1 MMVISDR
8 RFGVGVLACLSAVLA
23 VLAVLAVS
31 VLACGDSEM
40 ASTADRSAA
49 EGAAMA
55 PDSAPGSAPNSAPRR
70 AELPDGFPSDI
81 PSVPGAV
88 LTASRIADSLMVAS
102 YETSDDPATVAE
114 RLKRD
119 FISNGWQ
126 AEVSTGDTFHSIDAE
141 KQGREVIVTLNAK
154 AGTTSV
160 DFFVSEGG

>member
-8 RFGVGVLACLSAVLA
+8 RFGVGVLACLSEL
-23 VLAVLAVS
+23 LAVLAVS
-31 VLACGDSEM
+31 ILACGDSEM

-55 PDSAPGSAPNSAPRR
+55 PDSSAPGSAPGR

-81 PSVPGAV
+81 PSIPGAA

-119 FISNGWQ
+119 FISNGWK

-141 KQGREVIVTLNAK
+141 KQGREVIVTLNANG
-154 AGTTSV
+154 GTTSV